1 MSLETS
7 GDALQLPRARRGK
20 IGSILT
26 RSGATTEQSIQLA
39 LKAQM
44 ASRARLGDILS
55 ARGLAERADIA
66 EAVARQRGIPYVD
79 LAVEPAD
86 PTLFNP
92 ADLGTYLDHR
102 IMPWRR
108 VGARTVY
115 VTSDIDEGAKA
126 MGRLACKDKSR
137 LLALTEAQDLRKAMV
152 SANAEPLA
160 LRAGEKRPKP
170 FSLRKG
176 ASRWQKAVVG
186 AIFGG
191 FAAWLVMA
199 PIQGLVAITY
209 LTAVIIALNGV
220 LWLTSALCGR
230 ADVEKPSQ
238 HDDSPQIADHRPP
251 PRVSILIALYREA
264 EVAPLLIEA
273 LRAMN
278 YPPELLDVKLVLE
291 ADDDETGPALLA
303 QNPPPFVEILV
314 TPDGGP
320 RTKPRALNFAMEFAK
335 GDIIGVYDAED
346 RPHPDQISQIAAQFA
361 ASPPEVACIQAR
373 LGFYNTS
380 ENFIT
385 RCFEIEYA
393 SWFDVM
399 LPGLRRL
406 GLPILL
412 GGTSF
417 FIRRGALA
425 EAGGWDSYN
434 VTEDADLGV
443 MLARA
448 GKQTALSRSLTGEE
462 ASSRPAAW
470 IKQRSRWLKGYLATW
485 ITHMAE
491 PVKLWRDLGA
501 WRFIW
506 LNVILLSAVLG
517 YLALPFLWV
526 GAAMTAIEPFSD
538 ILPGALAH
546 ALHDLGYVTAISISS
561 MLVAAFLGLK
571 RRGRASL
578 APIAFLLPV
587 YWPLGAVAAYL
598 AVYELIVAPSS
609 WRKTQHGVGRIA
621 AEMRK
626 RTLADVE

>member
-7 GDALQLPRARRGK
+7 GDALKLSHARRGK

-26 RSGATTEQSIQLA
+26 RSGAATEQSIQLA
-39 LKAQM
+39 LEAQM

-66 EAVARQRGIPYVD
+66 EAVARQRGIPFVD

-86 PTLFNP
+86 PTLFNA
-92 ADLGTYLDHR
+92 ADLGTYLDPR

-115 VTSDIDEGAKA
+115 VTSDIEEGAKA
-126 MGRLACKDKSR
+126 MGRLECKDTSR
-137 LLALTEAQDLRKAMV
+137 LLALTEAQDLRNAMV

-160 LRAGEKRPKP
+160 QRAGQKRPKP

-176 ASRWQKAVVG
+176 ASLWQKTGVG
-186 AIFGG
+186 AVFAG

-230 ADVEKPSQ
+230 TDVETPSQ
-238 HDDSPQIADHRPP
+238 HDDSAQIADHRPP

-273 LRAMN
+273 LRTLN

-346 RPHPDQISQIAAQFA
+346 RPHPDQISQIADQFA

-425 EAGGWDSYN
+425 AAGGWDSYN

-462 ASSRPAAW
+462 ASSRAGAW

-526 GAAMTAIEPFSD
+526 GAAMMAIEPYSD
-538 ILPGALAH
+538 ILPSALAH
-546 ALHDLGYVTAISISS
+546 ALQDLGYVTAISISS
-561 MLVAAFLGLK
+561 MLVAAFLGLR
-571 RRGRASL
+571 RRGRPSL
-578 APIAFLLPV
+578 APIAFLLPL
-587 YWPLGAVAAYL
+587 YWPLGAAAAYL
-598 AVYELIVAPSS
+598 AVYELVVAPTS
-609 WRKTQHGVGRIA
+609 WRKPQHGVGRFA
-621 AEMRK
+621 AEMLK
-626 RTLADVE
+626 RTLAEGG

>member
-7 GDALQLPRARRGK
+7 GDALKLPRSGRPK

-26 RSGATTEQSIQLA
+26 RNGATTEQSIQLA
-39 LKAQM
+39 LKAQNV
-44 ASRARLGDILS
+44 SRARLGDILS
-55 ARGLAERADIA
+55 ARGLAERTDIA
-66 EAVARQRGIPYVD
+66 EAVARQRGMPFVD
-79 LAVEPAD
+79 LSVEPAD
-86 PTLFNP
+86 PTLFNK
-92 ADLGTYLDHR
+92 ADLGAYLDHR

-108 VGARTVY
+108 IGAHTVY
-115 VTSDIDEGAKA
+115 VTSDIDEGAQA
-126 MGRLACKDKSR
+126 LDRLTCKDSTR
-137 LLALTEAQDLRKAMV
+137 VLALTEAHDFRQAMV

-160 LRAGEKRPKP
+160 QRAGLKRPKP

-176 ASRWQKAVVG
+176 ASPWQKAGVS
-186 AIFGG
+186 AIFTG
-191 FAAWLVMA
+191 FLAGLLSA
-199 PIQGLVAITY
+199 PIQSLVALTY
-209 LTAVIIALNGV
+209 LVAVIIALNGV
-220 LWLTSALCGR
+220 LWLTSSLCGHK
-230 ADVEKPSQ
+230 DVETPLH
-238 HDDSPQIADHRPP
+238 HDNSPQIADHRPP

-273 LRAMN
+273 LRALD
-278 YPPELLDVKLVLE
+278 YPPELLDVKLILE
-291 ADDDETGPALLA
+291 ADDTETGPALRA

-346 RPHPDQISQIAAQFA
+346 RPHPDQIRQIAAQFA

-417 FIRRGALA
+417 FIRRGALTA
-425 EAGGWDSYN
+425 AGGWDSYN

-448 GKQTALSRSLTGEE
+448 GMQTALSRSLTSEE
-462 ASSRPAAW
+462 ASSRPGAW

-526 GAAMTAIEPFSD
+526 GAVMTSVEPLGD
-538 ILPGALAH
+538 ILPDALAY
-546 ALHDLGYVTAISISS
+546 ALHDLGYVTAISISA
-561 MLVAAFLGLK
+561 MLVAAFLGLR
-571 RRGRASL
+571 RRGRTSL
-578 APIAFLLPV
+578 APVAFLLPL
-587 YWPLGAVAAYL
+587 YWPLGAIAAYL
-598 AVYELIVAPSS
+598 AAYELVVAPTT

-621 AEMRK
+621 TEMRK
-626 RTLADVE
+626 QTLEDAK

>member
-7 GDALQLPRARRGK
+7 GDALKLPRASLGK
-20 IGSILT
+20 IGAILT
-26 RSGATTEQSIQLA
+26 RSGAATEHSIQLA
-39 LKAQM
+39 LEAQTV
-44 ASRARLGDILS
+44 SRARLGDILS

-66 EAVARQRGIPYVD
+66 EAAARQHGMPFVD

-86 PTLFNP
+86 PTLFNA

-115 VTSDIDEGAKA
+115 LTSDIEEGAKA
-126 MGRLACKDKSR
+126 LKHLKCKDSSR
-137 LLALTEAQDLRKAMV
+137 YLALTEARDLRNAMV
-152 SANAEPLA
+152 SANAESLA
-160 LRAGEKRPKP
+160 QRAGQKRPKS

-176 ASRWQKAVVG
+176 ASMWQKAGVG
-186 AIFGG
+186 SIIVG
-191 FAAWLVMA
+191 FFA
-199 PIQGLVAITY
+199 GLVLAPVQSLVALTY
-209 LTAVIIALNGV
+209 LVAVIIGLNGV

-230 ADVEKPSQ
+230 NDVEKPSQ
-238 HDDSPQIADHRPP
+238 HDNSPQIADHRPP

-273 LRAMN
+273 LRALN
-278 YPPELLDVKLVLE
+278 YPPELLDVKLILE

-303 QNPPPFVEILV
+303 QKPPPFVEILV

-346 RPHPDQISQIAAQFA
+346 RPHPEQIRQIAAQFA

-425 EAGGWDSYN
+425 AAGGWDSYN

-448 GKQTALSRSLTGEE
+448 GMQTALSRSLTGEE
-462 ASSRPAAW
+462 ASSRPDAW

-526 GAAMTAIEPFSD
+526 GAVMTSIKPFGD

-561 MLVAAFLGLK
+561 MLVAAFLGLW
-571 RRGRASL
+571 RRGRTSL
-578 APIAFLLPV
+578 APIAFLLPL
-587 YWPLGAVAAYL
+587 YWPLGAAAAYL
-598 AVYELIVAPSS
+598 AIYELIVTPTS

-626 RTLADVE
+626 QTLEDVK

>member
-7 GDALQLPRARRGK
+7 GDALKLSHAGHGK

-26 RSGATTEQSIQLA
+26 RSGAATEHSIQLA
-39 LKAQM
+39 LKAQRV
-44 ASRARLGDILS
+44 SKARLGDILS
-55 ARGLAERADIA
+55 AHGLADRADIA
-66 EAVARQRGIPYVD
+66 EAAAHQRGMPFVD
-79 LAVEPAD
+79 LTVEPAD
-86 PTLFNP
+86 PALFKT

-108 VGARTVY
+108 IGPQTVY

-126 MGRLACKDKSR
+126 MERLDCQTNSH
-137 LLALTEAQDLRKAMV
+137 LLALTEARDLRNAMV
-152 SANAEPLA
+152 AANAEPLA
-160 LRAGEKRPKP
+160 QRAGLKRPKH

-176 ASRWQKAVVG
+176 APLWQKASVTS
-186 AIFGG
+186 IFAGL
-191 FAAWLVMA
+191 AAGLILA
-199 PIQGLVAITY
+199 PIQSLVVITYLVAI
-209 LTAVIIALNGV
+209 IIGLNGI

-230 ADVEKPSQ
+230 NDVERPSQ

-264 EVAPLLIEA
+264 EVAPLLMEA
-273 LRAMN
+273 LRALN
-278 YPPELLDVKLVLE
+278 YPPELLDVKLILE
-291 ADDDETGPALLA
+291 ADDNETGPALLA
-303 QNPPPFVEILV
+303 YNPPPFVEILV

-346 RPHPDQISQIAAQFA
+346 RPHPDQIRQIAEQFA
-361 ASPPEVACIQAR
+361 ALPPEVACIQAR

-406 GLPILL
+406 GLPIPL

-425 EAGGWDSYN
+425 AAGGWDSYN

-448 GKQTALSRSLTGEE
+448 GMQTALSRSLTGEE
-462 ASSRPAAW
+462 ASSRPTAW

-491 PVKLWRDLGA
+491 PVKLWRDLGS

-517 YLALPFLWV
+517 YLALPLLWV
-526 GAAMTAIEPFSD
+526 GAIMTSVEPFNG
-538 ILPGALAH
+538 ILPDEIAH
-546 ALHDLGYVTAISISS
+546 ALRNLGYVTAISISS
-561 MLVAAFLGLK
+561 LLVAAFLGLW
-571 RRGRASL
+571 RRGRVRL
-578 APIAFLLPV
+578 APVAFLLPL
-587 YWPLGAVAAYL
+587 YWPLGAAAAYL
-598 AVYELIVAPSS
+598 AVYELFVAPTS

-621 AEMRK
+621 AELRK
-626 RTLADVE
+626 QTLEDTA

>member
-1 MSLETS
+1 
-7 GDALQLPRARRGK
+7 
-20 IGSILT
+20 
-26 RSGATTEQSIQLA
+26 
-39 LKAQM
+39 
-44 ASRARLGDILS
+44 
-55 ARGLAERADIA
+55 
-66 EAVARQRGIPYVD
+66 
-79 LAVEPAD
+79 
-86 PTLFNP
+86 
-92 ADLGTYLDHR
+92 
-102 IMPWRR
+102 MPWRR

-115 VTSDIDEGAKA
+115 VTSDVDEGAKA
-126 MGRLACKDKSR
+126 MEQLAPSANSR
-137 LLALTEAQDLRKAMV
+137 LLALTEAQDLTDAMV

-160 LRAGEKRPKP
+160 QRAGQKRPKP

-176 ASRWQKAVVG
+176 ASLWQKTGVSALFVG
-186 AIFGG
+186 IFAG
-191 FAAWLVMA
+191 LSLA
-199 PIQGLVAITY
+199 PIQSLVALTY
-209 LTAVIIALNGV
+209 LTAVIIGLNGV

-230 ADVEKPSQ
+230 KDVERPSH

-251 PRVSILIALYREA
+251 PRVSILVALYREA

-273 LRAMN
+273 LRALN
-278 YPPELLDVKLVLE
+278 YPPELLDVKLILE

-346 RPHPDQISQIAAQFA
+346 RPHPDQIRQIAAQFA

-385 RCFEIEYA
+385 RCFEIEYS

-425 EAGGWDSYN
+425 AAGGWDSYN

-462 ASSRPAAW
+462 ASSRPGAW

-491 PVKLWRDLGA
+491 PIKLWRDLGS

-526 GAAMTAIEPFSD
+526 GAVMTSIKPFGD
-538 ILPGALAH
+538 ILPNSLAF
-546 ALHDLGYVTAISISS
+546 ALHDLGFVTALSVVA
-561 MLVAAFLGLK
+561 MLIAAFLGLL

-578 APIAFLLPV
+578 IPVALLLPI
-587 YWPLGAVAAYL
+587 YWPLGAAAAYL

-621 AEMRK
+621 AEMRQ
-626 RTLADVE
+626 RTLAEAN

>member
-1 MSLETS
+1 MSLDIS
-7 GDALQLPRARRGK
+7 GDILQRPRANGRR
-20 IGSILT
+20 IGWILT
-26 RSGATTEQSIQLA
+26 QSGAATEHSVRLA
-39 LKAQM
+39 LKAQR
-44 ASRARLGDILS
+44 ASRARLGDILC
-55 ARGLAERADIA
+55 ARGLVDRSDIA
-66 EAVARQRGIPYVD
+66 EAAARQRGMPYVD
-79 LAVEPAD
+79 LSTEPAD
-86 PTLFNP
+86 PTLFRT
-92 ADLGTYLDHR
+92 ADIDVYLDYR
-102 IMPWRR
+102 ILPWRR
-108 VGARTVY
+108 VGGRTIY
-115 VTSDIDEGAKA
+115 VTGNPEEGAKA
-126 MGRLACKDKSR
+126 LKQLRCLESPR
-137 LLALTEAQDLRKAMV
+137 LLALTETRDLR
-152 SANAEPLA
+152 LA
-160 LRAGEKRPKP
+160 LVKASSGTLAQRAGLKRPKL

-176 ASRWQKAVVG
+176 ASLWQKAGVG
-186 AIFGG
+186 AFFGCAISG
-191 FAAWLVMA
+191 LLLAPVVSLV
-199 PIQGLVAITY
+199 
-209 LTAVIIALNGV
+209 VIIYIAAAIIGMNGV
-220 LWLTSALCGR
+220 LWLTSAISGR
-230 ADVEKPSQ
+230 NDVAAPLQ
-238 HDDSPQIADHRPP
+238 HHTSPQIADHRPP
-251 PRVSILIALYREA
+251 PCVSILIALYREA
-264 EVAPLLIEA
+264 EVAPCLIEA
-273 LRAMN
+273 LRALN
-278 YPPELLDVKLVLE
+278 YPPELLDVKLILE
-291 ADDDETGPALLA
+291 ADDLETGPALRA

-320 RTKPRALNFAMEFAK
+320 RTKPRALNFGMEFAR

-346 RPHPDQISQIAAQFA
+346 RPDPDQIRRIVDQFA

-462 ASSRPAAW
+462 ASSRPVAW

-491 PVKLWRDLGA
+491 PAELWRDLGA
-501 WRFIW
+501 WKFIW

-517 YLALPFLWV
+517 YLALPFLWI
-526 GAAMTAIEPFSD
+526 GAALTALDLFSELRPEMVD
-538 ILPGALAH
+538 LALR
-546 ALHDLGYVTAISISS
+546 DLGYVATASLTA
-561 MLVAAFLGLK
+561 MLIAALVGVW
-571 RRGRASL
+571 RRGRPKL
-578 APIAFLLPV
+578 AAMAPLLPL
-587 YWPLGAVAAYL
+587 YWPLGSAAAYL
-598 AVYELIVAPSS
+598 AVYELITSPTS
-609 WRKTQHGVGRIA
+609 WRKTKHGVGRIA

-626 RTLADVE
+626 KTMDETA